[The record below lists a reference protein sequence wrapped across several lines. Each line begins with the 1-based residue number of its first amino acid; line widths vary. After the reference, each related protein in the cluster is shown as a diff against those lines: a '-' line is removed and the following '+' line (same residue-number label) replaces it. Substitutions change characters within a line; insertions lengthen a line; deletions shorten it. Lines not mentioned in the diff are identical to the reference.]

1 MNNMP
6 NNKRYRKSKSLRAVS
21 YAWAAV
27 MAVCALAALFAA
39 MWVVITVY
47 EKIAGD
53 SSEWIV
59 ETTKESST
67 ELIVEAEEAY
77 GWITDNQG
85 SRYREDDGSFA
96 KDSWKIWEDKLY
108 YLKEDVARELVHMLH

>member
-1 MNNMP
+1 M
-6 NNKRYRKSKSLRAVS
+6 
-21 YAWAAV
+21 
-27 MAVCALAALFAA
+27 
-39 MWVVITVY
+39 
-47 EKIAGD
+47 
-53 SSEWIV
+53 

-67 ELIVEAEEAY
+67 ELIIEAEEAY

-108 YLKEDVARELVHMLH
+108 YLKEGGFMATEEIKKDGQIFIFAFRWGFNRYPAGFSMGRFDWGK

>member
-27 MAVCALAALFAA
+27 MAVFALAALFAA

-53 SSEWIV
+53 SS
-59 ETTKESST
+59 
-67 ELIVEAEEAY
+67 
-77 GWITDNQG
+77 
-85 SRYREDDGSFA
+85 
-96 KDSWKIWEDKLY
+96 
-108 YLKEDVARELVHMLH
+108 